1 MHKDLGHVAQL
12 FHIKRLVLL
21 NIDKN
26 TGNMYIVGDT
36 TSFVVLLSKLQVFS
50 LISFT

>member
-12 FHIKRLVLL
+12 FHIKKLVLL

-36 TSFVVLLSKLQVFS
+36 DLLCSFIKQVTGFQ
-50 LISFT
+50 LN